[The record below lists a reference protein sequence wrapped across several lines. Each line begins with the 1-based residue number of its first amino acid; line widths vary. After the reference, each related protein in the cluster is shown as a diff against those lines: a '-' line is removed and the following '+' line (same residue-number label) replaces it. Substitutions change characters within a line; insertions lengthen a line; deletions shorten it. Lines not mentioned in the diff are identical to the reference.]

1 MNVVVCGLGYV
12 GVTVAACLLRKG
24 ATVIG
29 VDVNAQKVKAAV
41 EGLSPVKEPGV
52 AEIFAAGRAQGRL
65 AAAESLD
72 PHLATADMVVV
83 CVGTPSSPAGDLDL
97 SHVREVSRQIGLALR
112 RRPADARPLLCL
124 YRSTM
129 LPGSMEEVVLPGLR
143 EAAGEAPGTRYE
155 VAYNPEFMRESTAI
169 ADFLAPPKIV
179 IGERFPGAAGDLLG
193 IYDGIDAPTF
203 RVSFPVAEMVK
214 YVDNSFHAVKV
225 SFANEIGRIALAN
238 RIDAKEVTRI
248 FLADTKLNIST
259 YYLYPG
265 GAFGGSCLPKD
276 LRALAAFARASR
288 LEVPM
293 LGEVIASNEAHKEF
307 LAGRVRAALPDGG
320 RILQLGLTFK
330 DDSDDLRESPLLDLS
345 VRLLELGYDLRIFE
359 PDLRPE
365 QLIGSNLLFARQHM
379 PRLDELLVS
388 DVGAAAKAADLVV
401 FGKAMPGLADKVP
414 AGKPTLN
421 LHRL

>member
-1 MNVVVCGLGYV
+1 MNIVVCGLGYV

-29 VDVNAQKVKAAV
+29 IDISAQKVQAAID
-41 EGLSPVKEPGV
+41 GHSPVKEPGV
-52 AEIFAAGRAQGRL
+52 AELFALGRAEGRLIAAG
-65 AAAESLD
+65 SLD
-72 PHLATADMVVV
+72 PHLAAADMVIV

-97 SHVREVSRQIGLALR
+97 SHVREVSRQIGTALR
-112 RRPADARPLLCL
+112 RRPASAKPLLCV

-129 LPGSMEEVVLPGLR
+129 LPGSMEGVVLPELR
-143 EAAGEAPGTRYE
+143 QASGEAPGACYE

-203 RVSFPVAEMVK
+203 RVPYAAAEMVK
-214 YVDNSFHAVKV
+214 YVDNSFHALKV
-225 SFANEIGRIALAN
+225 CFANETGRIALAAGV
-238 RIDAKEVTRI
+238 DPKLVTRM
-248 FLADTKLNIST
+248 FLADTKLNISP

-276 LRALAAFARASR
+276 LRALNAFARAQQ

-293 LGEVIASNEAHKEF
+293 LDTLTASNDAHKAF
-307 LAGRVRAALPDGG
+307 LVERVRAAAQKGD
-320 RILQLGLTFK
+320 RILLLGLTFK
-330 DDSDDLRESPLLDLS
+330 DDSDDLRESPLLDLA
-345 VRLLELGYDLRIFE
+345 VRLLELDYKLSIFE

-365 QLIGSNLLFARQHM
+365 QLIGSNLLFARQHL
-379 PRLDELLVS
+379 PRLDALLVPEA
-388 DVGAAAKAADLVV
+388 GAAAAAADLVV
-401 FGKAMPGLADKVP
+401 FGKAMPGIADKVP
-414 AGKPTLN
+414 PGKPVLN